1 MFFTA
6 VLFTEENWLHVQ
18 WLMVKLW
25 YLQPV
30 GIMLRWT
37 DCHSGGLLSSGMVC
51 SGFRQYSKRT
61 ILQSLSC
68 IQLFMT
74 PWTATCQ
81 SSLSFTTS
89 QSLLK
94 LLSIES
100 VMPSNHLIFCHP
112 ILLLP
117 SFLPSIR
124 VFSSE
129 LVLHI
134 RWPKYWSFIFSI
146 SPSNEYSGLISCRI
160 DWFDLAVQGTLK
172 SLFQYHS
179 SKASILWH
187 SAFFIVQ
194 LLHPYIFRQDILIS
208 SVIKKCKLKPG
219 SHERYKIIIY
229 VIEMES
235 HIGI

>member
-6 VLFTEENWLHVQ
+6 VLFTEENWLHIQ

-51 SGFRQYSKRT
+51 SGFCQYSKRT

-94 LLSIES
+94 LMSIES
-100 VMPSNHLIFCHP
+100 MMPSTHLTFCRSL
-112 ILLLP
+112 LLLP
-117 SFLPSIR
+117 SVFTSISI
-124 VFSSE
+124 FSNE
-129 LVLHI
+129 AALQI
-134 RWPKYWSFIFSI
+134 RQPKYWSFSFSI
-146 SPSNEYSGLISCRI
+146 SPSSKYSGFPLGLTGLIS
-160 DWFDLAVQGTLK
+160 LQ
-172 SLFQYHS
+172 
-179 SKASILWH
+179 SKGL
-187 SAFFIVQ
+187 
-194 LLHPYIFRQDILIS
+194 
-208 SVIKKCKLKPG
+208 SVLQC
-219 SHERYKIIIY
+219 
-229 VIEMES
+229 
-235 HIGI
+235 